1 VKFVEEAIE
10 RDKKSKIMD
19 AEKIKVQEIITD

>member
-1 VKFVEEAIE
+1 VKFVQEAIE

-19 AEKIKVQEIITD
+19 VERIKVQEIITN